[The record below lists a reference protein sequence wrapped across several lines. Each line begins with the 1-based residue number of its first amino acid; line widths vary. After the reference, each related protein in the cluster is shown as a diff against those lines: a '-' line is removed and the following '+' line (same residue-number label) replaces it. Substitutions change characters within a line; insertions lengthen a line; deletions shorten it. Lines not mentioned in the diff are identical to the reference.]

1 MADAS
6 VNLEE
11 VMEQEEEEVGG
22 ESMDLTDVGVTG
34 SVQPATCDSGS
45 KVENMILENE
55 DLLASVI
62 MTTIGEDVA
71 ERDDGAAGGD
81 PGCPANLLAAASP
94 VFPQVQAS
102 KVVYQGS
109 QGARLDHP
117 FASTDVRFKPLPSR
131 AGVAKE
137 VKSGKLTS
145 KNKGGSNKGNNKGG
159 KVGKVGKGDMSNKTN
174 KTSGLGLGDKPTV
187 TDKTV
192 PTTVSN
198 GNVSSLNTAPTMTGL
213 DLWRNVGGFGADLDD
228 EDHDED
234 VDEDAGNDGNED
246 DSAKKSNRAEGST
259 SGSYS
264 RTPAQRARA
273 SRKRKRYNSNKKAR
287 LAAEQSAA
295 SLAIGIKAVNLVVPS
310 SNPLPEPGKRRAAD
324 APPAPTPVKKSKLA
338 NSLLASKLADY
349 RSRVASFSDF
359 SSNEGSRGFFFS
371 RHVPIDLPTLRG
383 IAHTLG
389 PFLDD
394 HSDVIAPNHPTEAI
408 QDVDGLLTL
417 ALSGTGLSTVSA
429 VSVTGDERSGAV
441 RPSQPT
447 FFSSEIFDL
456 GRRISCG
463 ANFHCIQCQSS
474 HTPMNKTKI
483 VLVTGSEVIASAG
496 LPISLTLPSAPQV
509 EIQKVSPEQCWDSV
523 WVLGGLRADPFKVLK
538 AIYGNYQGGLV
549 VLLDMGT
556 LPVMHGESAASVNTR
571 LIALEQRLVQ
581 GLRHSAKGST
591 RVLVLPPLF
600 HLGDQE
606 LALHQAPPRPIT
618 KLVLSQ
624 LIELK
629 RLINANN
636 SEITRARST
645 PLHTWGEFVS
655 TVTSELCV
663 DGMGRTTHEVRVRQP
678 PTTVEG
684 SGGVLHLKPDSL
696 HNMVRSLVAFVGC
709 LPWVPK

>member
-6 VNLEE
+6 VSVEE
-11 VMEQEEEEVGG
+11 VMDQEEEEGG
-22 ESMDLTDVGVTG
+22 ESMDLSDVGTKG
-34 SVQPATCDSGS
+34 LVQPAICDSGS
-45 KVENMILENE
+45 KVEKMNLMNE
-55 DLLASVI
+55 ELLANVI
-62 MTTIGEDVA
+62 MASIGEDVT
-71 ERDDGAAGGD
+71 EMDDGAAGGD
-81 PGCPANLLAAASP
+81 PGCPANLSAAASSVSP
-94 VFPQVQAS
+94 EVQES
-102 KVVYQGS
+102 RVVYQSS
-109 QGARLDHP
+109 QKAKLDHP
-117 FASTDVRFKPLPSR
+117 FAFTDVRFKARPS
-131 AGVAKE
+131 GTGDSKIE
-137 VKSGKLTS
+137 KPGKLAS
-145 KNKGGSNKGNNKGG
+145 KGRGFGSKGNKGGR
-159 KVGKVGKGDMSNKTN
+159 VGKGDKSDKTN
-174 KTSGLGLGDKPTV
+174 KTV
-187 TDKTV
+187 E
-192 PTTVSN
+192 TTRSN
-198 GNVSSLNTAPTMTGL
+198 GNGSSPNAAPTMTSL
-213 DLWRNVGGFGADLDD
+213 ELWREVGGFGADLDEDQVED
-228 EDHDED
+228 EGD
-234 VDEDAGNDGNED
+234 DGDED
-246 DSAKKSNRAEGST
+246 DSAKKGVKAEVST
-259 SGSYS
+259 SGSNS
-264 RTPAQRARA
+264 RTPAQKARA
-273 SRKRKRYNSNKKAR
+273 AAKRKRYNSNKKAK
-287 LAAEQSAA
+287 LAAEKSAA
-295 SLAIGIKAVNLVVPS
+295 SLALGIDAVKLVVPS
-310 SNPLPEPGKRRAAD
+310 SNPLPETGKKRAAD
-324 APPAPTPVKKSKLA
+324 APPASTPVKKSKLA

-349 RSRVASFSDF
+349 RARVASFSDF

-389 PFLDD
+389 PYQDD
-394 HSDVIAPNHPTEAI
+394 HSEVIAPNHPTEAI

-417 ALSGTGLSTVSA
+417 ALSGTGTVSA

-463 ANFHCIQCQSS
+463 ANFRCIQCQSS

-483 VLVTGSEVIASAG
+483 VLVTGSEVVASAG
-496 LPISLTLPSAPQV
+496 LPISLSLPSAPQV

-523 WVLGGLRADPFKVLK
+523 WVLGGLRADPFKVCK
-538 AIYGNYQGGLV
+538 AIYGNYQGSLV
-549 VLLDMGT
+549 VLLDLGT

-581 GLRHSAKGST
+581 SLRYSAKGST

-606 LALHQAPPRPIT
+606 LALHQTPPRPIT

-624 LIELK
+624 LLELK

-636 SEITRARST
+636 SEITRAANT

-684 SGGVLHLKPDSL
+684 TGGVLHLKPDSL